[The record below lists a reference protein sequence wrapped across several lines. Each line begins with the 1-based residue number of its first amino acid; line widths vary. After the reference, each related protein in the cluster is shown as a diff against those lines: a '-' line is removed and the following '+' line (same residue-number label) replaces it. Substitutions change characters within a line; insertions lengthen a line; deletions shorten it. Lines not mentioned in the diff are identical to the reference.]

1 MEPVMSRIT
10 QFALLFIL
18 FIVFAP
24 GVAAQQQPPRPAA
37 TPLSFEPLT
46 KLEELDTQTG
56 AVIVKNYTYIGS
68 VSGFSGI
75 VMVTAYEFVDAQT
88 GRKDYGIGVELR
100 ETGRDARDGRQGR
113 TYVDYDE
120 IDALLRGFDYI
131 LKIEKSATM
140 ENFEAQFRTR
150 GELSVATFIRPNG
163 SLQGEIAI
171 GIFRQAAANFSLGK
185 MADFRKLIA
194 DAKTAIDKIR

>member
-1 MEPVMSRIT
+1 MSRIT

-18 FIVFAP
+18 FIFFAASA
-24 GVAAQQQPPRPAA
+24 AAQQQRPISAA
-37 TPLSFEPLT
+37 TPLPLEPLT
-46 KLEELDTQTG
+46 KLEALDTQIG
-56 AVIVKNYTYIGS
+56 AVVVKNYTYIGS

-88 GRKDYGIGVELR
+88 GRKDYGIGIELR
-100 ETGRDARDGRQGR
+100 ETGRSERDGREDN

-120 IDALLRGFDYI
+120 IDALLRGLDYI
-131 LKIEKSATM
+131 LRIEKSATM
-140 ENFEAQFRTR
+140 ENFEALFRTR

-163 SLQGEIAI
+163 SLQAAIGI
-171 GIFRQAAANFSLGK
+171 GIFRRAAVTVSLGK